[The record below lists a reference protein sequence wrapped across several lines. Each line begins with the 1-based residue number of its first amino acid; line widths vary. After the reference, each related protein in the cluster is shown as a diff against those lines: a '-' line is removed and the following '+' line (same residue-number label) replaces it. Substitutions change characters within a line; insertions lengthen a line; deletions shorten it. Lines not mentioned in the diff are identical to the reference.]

1 MNVDQ
6 IVRLAS
12 FQADSIRQAG
22 TLAPFVTSAELLSYA
37 NVANLKVELAL
48 RSVNQDYFVKVMNS
62 STDTTA
68 QKLLGVSYTPSTS
81 LRLATSTTR
90 FSLPPDFQS
99 LKSIRVVTS
108 GYEYTTFIPRDLA
121 HRDFRENLKRA
132 STDTVGP
139 GSTLYYD
146 ITGARTLWIAP
157 QLSTLL
163 DIEIAY
169 VARTGALISYSTGT
183 VAVTDATTAVTGSST
198 VWVGS
203 GTQFDTAFLD
213 IMFGTSASATVP
225 TPNPNLSYDDV
236 LLSRVSSITTDTAL
250 VLQGNKSGTLAGGT
264 GYLLSSI
271 PQLPTE
277 YHQALVEY
285 VAWQI
290 AAKRPSPAM
299 AAEFKGSFGTWVK
312 NILSTNSARQINDIE
327 TVEDY
332 LGDGD

>member
-146 ITGARTLWIAP
+146 I
-157 QLSTLL
+157 
-163 DIEIAY
+163 
-169 VARTGALISYSTGT
+169 TGALISYSTGT